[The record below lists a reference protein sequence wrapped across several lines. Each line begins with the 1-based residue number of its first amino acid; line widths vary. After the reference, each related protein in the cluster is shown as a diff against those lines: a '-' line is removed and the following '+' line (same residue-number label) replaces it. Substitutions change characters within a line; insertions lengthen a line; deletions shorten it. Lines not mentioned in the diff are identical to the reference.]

1 MSDQNFIENN
11 SNAITQILL
20 EVQERTIAELYALQ
34 GSLQAEE
41 FIRLIEDLNVK
52 QIVTAKSAN
61 AISIFTSSHTGMLE
75 SIEGFANI
83 AEETIQ
89 ALINYNTE
97 SLLSTLDN
105 MAQIIKKEVVKGI
118 ISGVGTQSVV
128 EAVRGQGALSSS
140 QLKTL
145 IDTAMNEYSRSVT
158 KIMMDQMPGNTLY
171 VYIGALDGKTRPD
184 CLEMMDAGKRTQSEI
199 VKLIPRLGASV
210 LTSGGG
216 YNCRHKWEISVQ
228 DKFGHDP
235 EGARKI
241 RKEKGLL
248 DE

>member
-1 MSDQNFIENN
+1 MSDQSFIESN
-11 SNAITQILL
+11 SNTITQILL
-20 EVQERTIAELYALQ
+20 EVQERTIAELYALK
-34 GSLQAEE
+34 GSLSAEQ
-41 FIRLIEDLNVK
+41 FIILIENLDVK
-52 QIVTAKSAN
+52 AIVTAKSAN
-61 AISIFTSSHTGMLE
+61 AISLFESSHIGMLE
-75 SIEGFANI
+75 SIEGFAVI
-83 AEETIQ
+83 AESTIQ
-89 ALINYNTE
+89 TLVNYNTQ

-128 EAVRGQGALSSS
+128 EAVRGQGALSAT

-158 KIMMDQMPGNTLY
+158 KIMMDEMPDNTLY
-171 VYIGALDGKTRPD
+171 VYIGALDEKTRKV
-184 CLEMMDAGKRTQSEI
+184 CLQQMKAGRRTLAEI
-199 VKLIPRLGASV
+199 PTLTSLGESV

-235 EGARKI
+235 KKAQEMWDKLG
-241 RKEKGLL
+241 G
-248 DE
+248 